1 MRKKVS
7 INSSSNAIEA
17 YCDSELD
24 DADKQ
29 IEIDHDS
36 ANVMDLWRHIDEQTF
51 VVSSD
56 SEYEENT
63 LNADD
68 LASWAIEFS
77 IKHNALDRLLKLL
90 QQSGHSSLPATA
102 RSLLKTCPSVEL
114 TFVSGMQYFYFGI
127 KKQLK
132 QQFVKYPSN
141 VQMNVTTL
149 PILLNIDGLP
159 LFSSSGSS
167 VWPVLCELQLAPKKV
182 FPVVLTYG
190 GSKPKD
196 LTFLEEVIDDLNELL
211 SHGLAVEDKHYSVV
225 LKGIICD
232 APAKAMVK
240 CIKQFSGYY
249 GCDRCNQKGVWLHK
263 VTYQEVTTLHLRTD
277 HEFRTQAQEEH
288 HHAISP
294 ICRLPVD
301 MIKIFPIDYMHRSC
315 LGCMRRLLHIWMR
328 GQKKKQ
334 NVSSAGSSNK

>member
-1 MRKKVS
+1 MDGIRLKKFKKRREYQKRWIATKRKLDIMHIEKPSSNLQSENNFSDSDSNGNTTFALQDQPQSSNFAGVVNNSPLSYDMRKEVS
-7 INSSSNAIEA
+7 IYSSSNAIEA

-68 LASWAIEFS
+68 LAAWAIKFS

-141 VQMNVTTL
+141 VQINVTTL

-167 VWPVLCELQLAPKKV
+167 VWPVLCELNLLLRRFSRLSLPM
-182 FPVVLTYG
+182 
-190 GSKPKD
+190 
-196 LTFLEEVIDDLNELL
+196 EVQ
-211 SHGLAVEDKHYSVV
+211 SRK
-225 LKGIICD
+225 
-232 APAKAMVK
+232 
-240 CIKQFSGYY
+240 
-249 GCDRCNQKGVWLHK
+249 
-263 VTYQEVTTLHLRTD
+263 T
-277 HEFRTQAQEEH
+277 
-288 HHAISP
+288 
-294 ICRLPVD
+294 
-301 MIKIFPIDYMHRSC
+301 
-315 LGCMRRLLHIWMR
+315 
-328 GQKKKQ
+328 
-334 NVSSAGSSNK
+334 